1 MSARPRYPC
10 DRRSNNGSCGP
21 APAPTFGRVFA
32 AGQRGAAFFRAREE
46 VSGTARVTRFFRR
59 VIGGRSVATP
69 SGRRRGRRRSGAATI
84 SGDRSFGVTVG
95 G

>member
-21 APAPTFGRVFA
+21 APAFGSVFA
-32 AGQRGAAFFRAREE
+32 AGQRGAAFFRASEK
-46 VSGTARVTRFFRR
+46 VSGNARVTRFFRR

-84 SGDRSFGVTVG
+84 SGDRSFGITVG